1 MGYRSDVRI
10 STTKKG
16 YKELRNF
23 VADYLKNHKRQD
35 GTEYPNLLDMV
46 DIQEENSRQVYLGW
60 NNLKWYDDD
69 FIDVQAIMK
78 GLDYLENHDLSFSYA
93 RMGESYGDYDR
104 KFNDGKDIEE
114 GNYLEGP
121 SINWSFDD
129 DYTEYLMHE
138 NDKNKDDFEM

>member
-1 MGYRSDVRI
+1 MGYKSDIRI
-10 STTKKG
+10 SLSKKS

-23 VADYLKNHKRQD
+23 VVDYLHNHKRED

-60 NNLKWYDDD
+60 NNLKWYEDD

-93 RMGESYGDYDR
+93 RMGESYGDYDEN
-104 KFNDGKDIEE
+104 FNDGKDIEE

-138 NDKNKDDFEM
+138 NDKEKEL